1 MKLVSSLLILLK
13 FKKVLIYYS
22 TRQYTLM
29 VWSLTNHG
37 DNPILIKLIY
47 YFWFS
52 LFNDAVST
60 LD

>member
-1 MKLVSSLLILLK
+1 MKLVISFRILLK

-22 TRQYTLM
+22 TRQYPLM
-29 VWSLTNHG
+29 VWSLTNHR
-37 DNPILIKLIY
+37 DNSILIKLIY
-47 YFWFS
+47 YFWCS